1 MSRSLTSDRPIQA
14 GVPALAATTL
24 CEAFQITAAAHS
36 DRIALRTPDD
46 SISITFAEYAEQ
58 VRRLA
63 AGLAGLGVGPG
74 DTVALMMRNRPEFN
88 LVDTAAMHLGAVPF
102 SIYNSSTPDQIA
114 YLFGN
119 AGNRVVVCE
128 EAFLA
133 TVRAAGT
140 AIEHIVCVDGGNAGT
155 LSLDDVAAR
164 ASADFDFEATWR
176 AVAPDDVLT
185 LIYTSGTT
193 GPPKGVQLTH
203 AGMMTQVRG
212 TSAYLPA
219 TPGGAILSY
228 LPSAHIADRWSHHYH
243 ASMCFG
249 ATVTALADP
258 TALVPALQSCR
269 PTMWGGVPRVYE
281 KLMAGLQ
288 GMGLVDP
295 AVLPPEVRA
304 GALAKLGLDRVEWSV
319 CGAAPIAVETL
330 HYFTALGLP
339 VQEVFGM
346 SETSCCVTVNP
357 PEDIRPGKVGL
368 PVPGA
373 ELALADDGE
382 LLVRGPLV
390 MTGYRG
396 DPERTAEA
404 IDADGWLHT
413 GDIATIDD
421 DGYVAIVD
429 RKKEIIINAAG
440 KNMSPANIE
449 QRLKASHV
457 LIGQAVCIGD
467 GRRYNV
473 ALLVLDP
480 DASAAYAARTGLA
493 DGSPATLTADPVVRK
508 TIADAVEAANAQL
521 SRVEQIKKF
530 TVLDVDWLPGGDE
543 LTPTMK
549 LKRKPIEAKYT
560 ADIEALYASTTHPS
574 T

>member
-1 MSRSLTSDRPIQA
+1 MTRSLTSDRRIQT
-14 GVPALAATTL
+14 GVPALAATTM
-24 CEAFQITAAAHS
+24 CEAFQITAARHP
-36 DRIALRTPDD
+36 DDVALRTPDD
-46 SISITFAEYAEQ
+46 SVSITWAGYAEYVQ
-58 VRRLA
+58 RLA
-63 AGLAGLGVGPG
+63 AGLAALGVGRG
-74 DTVALMMRNRPEFN
+74 DTVALMLRNRPEFN

-102 SIYNSSTPDQIA
+102 SIYNSSAPDQIS
-114 YLFGN
+114 YLFSN
-119 AGNRVVVCE
+119 AANRIVVCE

-140 AIEHIVCVDGGNAGT
+140 AVEHIVCVDGGDPDT
-155 LSLDDVAAR
+155 LSLDDLIAR
-164 ASADFDFEATWR
+164 GRADFDFEATWR
-176 AVAPDDVLT
+176 AVTPEDVLT

-249 ATVTALADP
+249 ATVTSLADP

-288 GMGLVDP
+288 AMGLAYP
-295 AVLPPEVRA
+295 GVLPAEVRA

-330 HYFTALGLP
+330 AYFTALGLP
-339 VQEVFGM
+339 IQEVFGM

-357 PEDIRPGKVGL
+357 PEDIRAGKVGL

-373 ELALADDGE
+373 ELALAPDGE

-390 MTGYRG
+390 MKGYRG

-404 IDADGWLHT
+404 VDADGWLHT
-413 GDIATIDD
+413 GDIATVDD
-421 DGYVAIVD
+421 DGYIQIVD

-449 QRLKASHV
+449 QRLKASHA

-480 DASAAYAARTGLA
+480 DASAAYAARSGLPNA
-493 DGSPATLTADPVVRK
+493 LPATLVADAVVQK
-508 TIADAVEAANAQL
+508 TIADAVDAANAQL

-549 LKRKPIEAKYT
+549 LKRKPIAAKY
-560 ADIEALYASTTHPS
+560 ADAIEALYTD
-574 T
+574 